1 MISFK
6 RPFCTGLYSLI
17 TSSPGFISPAHQLAK
32 VDNLKRRMEVA
43 RHSRK
48 HCDLKF
54 LVLRFS
60 CLSNGSLC
68 LLGRKDVS
76 AVKHDASGLTQLSST
91 VEDVFANGGDL
102 LHSAET
108 LTWDIAWLL
117 LRMYIFF
124 DILKRN
130 YYTSVLLD
138 FFVNSYNFYVKLV
151 SKG

>member
-6 RPFCTGLYSLI
+6 RPFCIGLYSLI

-68 LLGRKDVS
+68 RKDVS

-91 VEDVFANGGDL
+91 VADVFVNGGDL

-108 LTWDIAWLL
+108 LT
-117 LRMYIFF
+117 
-124 DILKRN
+124 
-130 YYTSVLLD
+130 
-138 FFVNSYNFYVKLV
+138 
-151 SKG
+151 